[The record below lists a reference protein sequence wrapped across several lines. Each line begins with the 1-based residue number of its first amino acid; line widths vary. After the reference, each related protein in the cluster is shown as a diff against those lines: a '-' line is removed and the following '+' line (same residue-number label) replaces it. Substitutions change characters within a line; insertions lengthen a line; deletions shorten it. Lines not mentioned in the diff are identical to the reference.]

1 MFKMK
6 YEITPMYLTPNTKR
20 RPSEPMDKIQFVV
33 AHDTGNPNSTAIGN
47 VRYYENSNNVDFA
60 SAQLFVDDRQIIEC
74 IPTGLINN
82 EIPEKAWHVVYNTK
96 VDNQLFG
103 CEANDAAIGIEYC
116 FGDNINAQEAYERF
130 VWVTAYI
137 CYKYNLD
144 PKTKITGHHILDPS
158 RKIDPKNGLKKS
170 LGITYE
176 QYLLDVVKEYEN
188 CTNEVEVLSNE
199 GVEEEM
205 KLTQNEW
212 SMLGNSIDAW
222 FKKGWITDYKWA
234 TLAYSGEL
242 TLSQLAW
249 LQTIVF
255 TRQNGIEV

>member
-6 YEITPMYLTPNTKR
+6 YEITPMYLTPKTKR
-20 RPSEPMDKIQFVV
+20 RPAEPLDAIQFVV

-47 VRYYENSNNVDFA
+47 VKYYEQCNNVDYA
-60 SAQLFVDDRQIIEC
+60 SAQLFVDDKNIIEC

-82 EIPEKAWHVVYNTK
+82 ETPEKAWHVVYNTK
-96 VDNQLFG
+96 VDNYLFG

-116 FGDNINAQEAYERF
+116 FGDNIDAQESYKRF
-130 VWVTAYI
+130 IWVTAYI
-137 CYKYNLD
+137 CYKYKLD

-188 CTNEVEVLSNE
+188 CTNEVSILSVQE
-199 GVEEEM
+199 DEDIM
-205 KLTQNEW
+205 KLTQDQW
-212 SMLGNSIDAW
+212 SRLGNSIDGW
-222 FKKGWITDYKWA
+222 FKKGWITDYSWA
-234 TLAYSGEL
+234 TKAYAGEL
-242 TLSQLAW
+242 TLSELSY
-249 LQTIVF
+249 LNSVVF